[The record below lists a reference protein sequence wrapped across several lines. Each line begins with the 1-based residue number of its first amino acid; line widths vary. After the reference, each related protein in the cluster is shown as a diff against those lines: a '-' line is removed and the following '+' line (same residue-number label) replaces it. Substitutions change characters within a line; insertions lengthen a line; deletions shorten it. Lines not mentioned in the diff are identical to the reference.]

1 MTNQESILKSRV
13 NTLPKGQSGQG
24 YVFLT
29 QYSCESWIVKKA
41 ENQRIEPFGLQYWR
55 RLLRVHW
62 TASRSKQSIL
72 KEISPGLSLKDW
84 CWSWYSN
91 TVATSCEA
99 LTDWKKPWCWEGP
112 GAGGEGDD
120 KMTWL
125 DVITESM
132 DMDLKELWEVVMD
145 REPRDAPI
153 HGVSKSWTWLSD
165 WIELNWNTKTE
176 YIKNHQGGATSILQG
191 KSHMLTQLCF

>member
-13 NTLPKGQSGQG
+13 NTLPKGQSGQDYG
-24 YVFLT
+24 FLT

-41 ENQRIEPFGLQYWR
+41 ENQRIEPFGLHYSR
-55 RLLRVHW
+55 ILLRVHW

-99 LTDWKKPWCWEGP
+99 LTDWKKTLML
-112 GAGGEGDD
+112 GGTRGRRRRGWQ
-120 KMTWL
+120 KMKWL
-125 DVITESM
+125 DGISDSM
-132 DMDLKELWEVVMD
+132 DMNLKKLWEVVMD
-145 REPRDAPI
+145 REPRDAAI

-165 WIELNWNTKTE
+165 WI
-176 YIKNHQGGATSILQG
+176 
-191 KSHMLTQLCF
+191 